1 MEKLMNELIEIVEE
15 ANRYFVHYDSGS
27 DSFYAQDDA
36 FKGAKKL
43 EDEGWK
49 ILDIY
54 YQVDENDAEGLNK
67 EYQDFKRRIRS

>member
-1 MEKLMNELIEIVEE
+1 MEKLVNELIEIVEE
-15 ANRYFVHYDSGS
+15 ANRYFVHYDNGS
-27 DSFYAQDDA
+27 DSFYTQDDA

-67 EYQDFKRRIRS
+67 EYQDFKKKN

>member
-1 MEKLMNELIEIVEE
+1 MQDIEDVNSFQEV
-15 ANRYFVHYDSGS
+15 ANRYFVHYDNGS
-27 DSFYAQDDA
+27 DSFYTQDDA

>member
-1 MEKLMNELIEIVEE
+1 MEKLVNELLEIVEE
-15 ANRYFVHYDSGS
+15 ANRYFVHYDKGS
-27 DSFYAQDDA
+27 DSFYTQEDA

-43 EDEGWK
+43 EDEGYK
-49 ILDIY
+49 ILDVY